1 MVFIFGIKRYLRN
14 YILINWSRMLYHC
27 LTNTLH
33 IDRGLHVTNEGKMY
47 TLILLNNHVFSLSKY
62 AWIAGC

>member
-1 MVFIFGIKRYLRN
+1 
-14 YILINWSRMLYHC
+14 MLYHC

-33 IDRGLHVTNEGKMY
+33 IDRGLHVTNEGKID
-47 TLILLNNHVFSLSKY
+47 TLILLNNHVFSRSKY